1 MPDIPQGSASWTDYW
16 QAQVRDAFA
25 ASEAE
30 EQALQALWHA
40 LFLDWQPGD
49 RVLDI
54 GCGNGALA
62 RTLGTFADA
71 YRRRFSYVGI
81 DQATVSDAEADSFE
95 YLQSEVVG
103 GVPAEA
109 GAFSAASFDRIVS
122 QFGFEYCD
130 AGRMIGK
137 VCDWLD
143 DGGSVSLLLHTRD
156 SALSSEVN
164 YTLEQMRMAEESAL
178 LIAVARLLSRLAE
191 ADRRAGADPTSAR
204 LRELINST
212 CRELEAKAA
221 NLPNPAFLKRFV
233 SLCLGMF
240 DARRAQIPPSI
251 KLSNLTLLSTQLIH
265 HKARL
270 EQQQRVALDE
280 AGLTRLADL
289 LAARGFR
296 CSRSEPFFFDKAK
309 IGFVLAAERV

>member
-1 MPDIPQGSASWTDYW
+1 MADAPRDAAGWTNYW

-25 ASEAE
+25 ASESE
-30 EQALQALWHA
+30 NQALQALWHA
-40 LFLDWQPGD
+40 LFLDWQAGD

-62 RTLGTFADA
+62 RTLGAFADA
-71 YRRRFSYVGI
+71 HRRRFSYVGI
-81 DQATVSDAEADSFE
+81 DQAELSRTGGLSFE
-95 YLQSEVVG
+95 YLQTELVG

-109 GAFSAASFDRIVS
+109 GAFPAASFDRIVS

-130 AGRMIGK
+130 VVGVIEKMR
-137 VCDWLD
+137 DWLD
-143 DGGSVSLLLHTRD
+143 DDGSVSMLLHTRD

-178 LIAVARLLSRLAE
+178 LVVVARLLSRLAE
-191 ADRRAGADPTSAR
+191 AGGPVGADPTSAR

-240 DARRAQIPPSI
+240 DARRAQIPPAI

-270 EQQQRVALDE
+270 VQQQRVALDE
-280 AGLTRLADL
+280 AGLSRLADL